1 MARILTF
8 SVPKE
13 EDSLLEWLD
22 KKSEESGLDKSNLV
36 RRGLRLLMEQEIRDA
51 QQLDRIET
59 KQEQI
64 LADLA
69 VLKGRGTDNE

>member
-51 QQLDRIET
+51 KQLDRIEAR
-59 KQEQI
+59 QEQI
-64 LADLA
+64 LEILEGMEG
-69 VLKGRGTDNE
+69 KQ

>member
-51 QQLDRIET
+51 KQLDRIEAT
-59 KQEQI
+59 QEQI

-69 VLKGRGTDNE
+69 ILKRRGIR